1 MGDVWT
7 TPTIDSAKRAGE
19 GLPMGGPG
27 DDAPGF
33 LDSLGLGWKIGR
45 AAPDWGYNQRNYE
58 EQIAFD
64 LYKPLLEKGYLTR
77 PLDDSVAGRIAR
89 SFRGKED
96 PFWAAR
102 AKAEA
107 DGVALPHGAVIDAGS
122 MKAEALRLRR
132 ADMES
137 AMGRLQNGSTAGA
150 LTGEL
155 LAGVVDPLNLVPVG
169 GATVRGAGLARSI
182 LMAGRNA
189 ALGNMALGVAIE
201 PLVRDDAEALGMP
214 RTMANTATDLAVMG
228 TAGFVLGGLAGGVQH
243 ALGSRARAVPV
254 GDDGLISEFD
264 QLVPRANQTGEEK
277 AAASVLEQ
285 ATAEARLSPFVPGP
299 AGDDVHAERMSHARD
314 WAFGMRLPPA
324 QPVRRVSPGEV
335 AGGVTANLRHGER
348 ARYKAKVR
356 GAESSG
362 NDLAKASSSSAY
374 GRYQPIKSTWLNWY
388 QQRYPGSGLT
398 PDQIYAK
405 RADGALQE
413 VFMDD
418 FTAANAA
425 ALRRAGLA
433 ETADN
438 LYMAHFLGAAD
449 AVKVLAADAD
459 APIAGLVR
467 PKSIAAN
474 RRVLEGKTV
483 GEVRQWAASKMGG
496 EASGSAPVRVTE
508 AEAQTADIDVTMLTR
523 SRAETDPWARM
534 SDDVPEGGW
543 IDDPDMPRLRPDLF
557 TTPEAHA
564 RTQIAMEA
572 DMDAREGF
580 DIFDRWTSADEAAN
594 GAIVV
599 GPRRAPPKGPMDLLQ
614 FLASK
619 GGLIPTGIAPD
630 SARPGAARFGHD
642 LPGHFGENP
651 FIPGGGKLLRDNG
664 LALDDAR
671 ELAVEAG
678 YFGDPNRTDVTV
690 ADLLEA
696 MDRQHRSGDRAF
708 SGADAREME
717 ARRSRLQADDGYQ
730 EFVDRLDAAASARG
744 LDGIAQEDAL
754 RAFELWDGNSF
765 DATLDRVIA
774 EKLRQASDDAAAEA
788 EAFQWREPVDYTTM
802 PRSPEME
809 ETGGMTAQELT
820 PWDDPDGA
828 ASDMQLMSI
837 EHDLRVWADEQPD
850 MAFPMDEGGEPRS
863 LADIMTEIDEEEAA
877 IAAMEACL

>member
-7 TPTIDSAKRAGE
+7 SPTIDSAMRAGE
-19 GLPMGGPG
+19 GLPMGGTG

-33 LDSLGLGWKIGR
+33 LDSIGLGWKIGR

-64 LYKPLLEKGYLTR
+64 LYKPLLEKGYVTQ
-77 PLDDSVAGRIAR
+77 PLDDSIAGRIGR

-96 PFWAAR
+96 PFWTAV
-102 AKAEA
+102 AKAQA
-107 DGVALPHGAVIDAGS
+107 DGLKLPHAVIDAGS
-122 MKAEALRLRR
+122 MRAEALRLRR

-155 LAGVVDPLNLVPVG
+155 LAGVVDPINLVPVG
-169 GATVRGAGLARSI
+169 GAGVRGAGLARSI
-182 LMAGRNA
+182 LTAGRTA

-201 PLVRDDAEALGMP
+201 PLVRDDAADLGMP
-214 RTMANTATDLAVMG
+214 RTVANTITDLAVMG
-228 TAGFVLGGLAGGVQH
+228 GAGFALGGLAGGLDH
-243 ALGSRARAVPV
+243 ALGGRARPAPV
-254 GDDGLISEFD
+254 DDDGLVREFD

-285 ATAEARLSPFVPGP
+285 VSAEARLSPFVAGP
-299 AGDDVHAERMSHARD
+299 AGDDLHAERMSHARD

-335 AGGVTANLRHGER
+335 VGGVTANLRHGER
-348 ARYKAKVR
+348 ARYKATVR

-362 NDLAKASSSSAY
+362 NDLAKASTSSAY

-388 QQRYPGSGLT
+388 QQRYPASGLT

-438 LYMAHFLGAAD
+438 LYMAHFLGASD

-483 GEVRQWAASKMGG
+483 GDVRQWAARKMGS
-496 EASGSAPVRVTE
+496 EASGPVPARV
-508 AEAQTADIDVTMLTR
+508 AEAGGDIADVDAAPLTR
-523 SRAETDPWARM
+523 SRADSDPWARM
-534 SDDVPEGGW
+534 TDDLPEGGW

-557 TTPEAHA
+557 STAEAHA

-572 DMDAREGF
+572 DVDAREGF

-594 GAIVV
+594 GAVAV
-599 GPRRAPPKGPMDLLQ
+599 APARAAPTGPMDLMQ
-614 FLASK
+614 FIASK
-619 GGLIPTGIAPD
+619 GGIRDGEGHNLTGMFD
-630 SARPGAARFGHD
+630 G
-642 LPGHFGENP
+642 NP
-651 FIPGGGKLLRDNG
+651 FVPGRGKLVRDSG
-664 LALDDAR
+664 LSIDEVR

-678 YFGDPNRTDVTV
+678 YFGDPRRDDITIDDVLQAMDSQHRGGDRRFAGTDV
-690 ADLLEA
+690 L
-696 MDRQHRSGDRAF
+696 
-708 SGADAREME
+708 EME
-717 ARRSRLQADDGYQ
+717 ARRSRIKADEQYS
-730 EFVDRLDAAASARG
+730 EFVDRLGDAANARG
-744 LDGIAQEDAL
+744 LDTPSEDDAL

-774 EKLRQASDDAAAEA
+774 EKLRQASEEAATEA
-788 EAFQWREPVDYTTM
+788 EAFRWREPVDYTTT
-802 PRSPEME
+802 PRAGEPV
-809 ETGGMTAQELT
+809 ETVGMTADDLKA
-820 PWDDPDGA
+820 WDDPDGA
-828 ASDMQLMSI
+828 MTDMQMMSI
-837 EHDLRVWADEQPD
+837 EHDLRVWAGNEPD
-850 MAFPMDEGGEPRS
+850 MAFPLDESGEARS
-863 LADIMTEIDEEEAA
+863 LSDIMAEIDEEEAA